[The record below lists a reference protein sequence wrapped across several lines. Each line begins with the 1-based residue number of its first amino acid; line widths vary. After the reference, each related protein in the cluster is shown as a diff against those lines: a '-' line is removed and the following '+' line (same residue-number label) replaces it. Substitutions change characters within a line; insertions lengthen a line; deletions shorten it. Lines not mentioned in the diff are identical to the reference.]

1 MSRYTGPRVK
11 RMRALGLDLPG
22 LSRKS
27 MWDRPY
33 PPGVHGPKSARRRK
47 MSDFKKQLL
56 EKQKLRY
63 NYGLNEGQFRRLY
76 HEAVHSKEPSGD
88 KLLELLERRL
98 DNTVF
103 RAGFAPT
110 IPAAR
115 QLVCHGHFLVNG
127 KRLDIP
133 SYRVREGE
141 VISLRERSQNLAA
154 VEAAHK
160 FVAVEP
166 MLEPVTLA
174 GIDQLGW
181 VICGG
186 ERGKHARPM
195 EAKWARALA
204 KQCEDAGVPFW
215 FAGMHQGEETPR
227 SLEVQELP

>member
-1 MSRYTGPRVK
+1 
-11 RMRALGLDLPG
+11 MRALGIDLPG

-56 EKQKLRY
+56 EKQKLRF

-133 SYRVREGE
+133 SYRVREGD
-141 VISLRERSQNLAA
+141 VITLRERSKNLAT
-154 VEAAHK
+154 VEAS
-160 FVAVEP
+160 
-166 MLEPVTLA
+166 
-174 GIDQLGW
+174 LGD
-181 VICGG
+181 V
-186 ERGKHARPM
+186 RLARPDWL
-195 EAKWARALA
+195 EFDEGSNTVTVKSLP
-204 KQCEDAGVPFW
+204 KVDSVPF
-215 FAGMHQGEETPR
+215 P
-227 SLEVQELP
+227 LEIDLVIEYYSKQL

>member
-56 EKQKLRY
+56 EKQKLRF

-88 KLLELLERRL
+88 KLLEFLERRL

-133 SYRVREGE
+133 SYRVREGD
-141 VISLRERSQNLAA
+141 VISLRERSQSLSA
-154 VEAAHK
+154 VE
-160 FVAVEP
+160 
-166 MLEPVTLA
+166 TS
-174 GIDQLGW
+174 LGD
-181 VICGG
+181 V
-186 ERGKHARPM
+186 RLARPDWIEFD
-195 EAKWARALA
+195 EANKTVTVKTLP
-204 KQCEDAGVPFW
+204 KVDSVPF
-215 FAGMHQGEETPR
+215 P
-227 SLEVQELP
+227 LEIDLVIEYYSKQL

>member
-1 MSRYTGPRVK
+1 
-11 RMRALGLDLPG
+11 MRALGIDLPG

-56 EKQKLRY
+56 EKQKLRF
-63 NYGLNEGQFRRLY
+63 NYGLNEGQFMRLY
-76 HEAVHSKEPSGD
+76 REAVHSKEPSGD

-133 SYRVREGE
+133 SYRVREGD
-141 VISLRERSQNLAA
+141 VISLRERSQNL
-154 VEAAHK
+154 
-160 FVAVEP
+160 VAVDAA
-166 MLEPVTLA
+166 LEDVRL
-174 GIDQLGW
+174 
-181 VICGG
+181 
-186 ERGKHARPM
+186 ARPDWIEFD
-195 EAKWARALA
+195 EAKKTVTIKSLP
-204 KQCEDAGVPFW
+204 KVDSVPF
-215 FAGMHQGEETPR
+215 P
-227 SLEVQELP
+227 LEIDLVIEYYSKRL

>member
-1 MSRYTGPRVK
+1 
-11 RMRALGLDLPG
+11 MRALGLDLPG

-63 NYGLNEGQFRRLY
+63 NYGLNEGQFMRLY
-76 HEAVHSKEPSGD
+76 REAVHSKEPSGD

-115 QLVCHGHFLVNG
+115 QLVCHGHFLING

-133 SYRVREGE
+133 SYRVREGD
-141 VISLRERSQNLAA
+141 VISLRERSQSLAA
-154 VEAAHK
+154 VDAS
-160 FVAVEP
+160 
-166 MLEPVTLA
+166 LEDVRL
-174 GIDQLGW
+174 
-181 VICGG
+181 
-186 ERGKHARPM
+186 ARPDWI
-195 EAKWARALA
+195 EFDEGKKTATIKSLP
-204 KQCEDAGVPFW
+204 KVDSVPF
-215 FAGMHQGEETPR
+215 P
-227 SLEVQELP
+227 LEIDLVIEYYSKRL

>member
-1 MSRYTGPRVK
+1 
-11 RMRALGLDLPG
+11 MRALGLDLPG

-88 KLLELLERRL
+88 KLLEFLERRL

-103 RAGFAPT
+103 RSGFAST

-133 SYRVREGE
+133 SYRVREGD
-141 VISLRERSQNLAA
+141 VITLRERSQNLAT
-154 VEAAHK
+154 VEAS
-160 FVAVEP
+160 
-166 MLEPVTLA
+166 
-174 GIDQLGW
+174 LGD
-181 VICGG
+181 V
-186 ERGKHARPM
+186 RLARPDWI
-195 EAKWARALA
+195 EFDEGNKSSTVKSLP
-204 KQCEDAGVPFW
+204 KVDSVPF
-215 FAGMHQGEETPR
+215 P
-227 SLEVQELP
+227 LEIDLVIEYYSKQL

>member
-1 MSRYTGPRVK
+1 
-11 RMRALGLDLPG
+11 MRALGLDLPG

-63 NYGLNEGQFRRLY
+63 NYGLNERQFMRLY
-76 HEAVHSKEPSGD
+76 REAVHSKDPSGD

-103 RAGFAPT
+103 RAGFAAT

-133 SYRVREGE
+133 SYRVREGD
-141 VISLRERSQNLAA
+141 VISLRERSRDLAA
-154 VEAAHK
+154 VEAA
-160 FVAVEP
+160 
-166 MLEPVTLA
+166 
-174 GIDQLGW
+174 LGD
-181 VICGG
+181 V
-186 ERGKHARPM
+186 RLARPDWL
-195 EAKWARALA
+195 EFDEEKKTATVKGLP
-204 KQCEDAGVPFW
+204 KVDSVPF
-215 FAGMHQGEETPR
+215 P
-227 SLEVQELP
+227 LEIDLVIEYYSKRL

>member
-1 MSRYTGPRVK
+1 
-11 RMRALGLDLPG
+11 MRALGLDLPG

-63 NYGLNEGQFRRLY
+63 NYGLNEGQFMRLY
-76 HEAVHSKEPSGD
+76 KEAVHSKDPSGD

-103 RAGFAPT
+103 RSGFAPT

-133 SYRVREGE
+133 SYRVREGD
-141 VISLRERSQNLAA
+141 VITLRERSQNLAA
-154 VEAAHK
+154 VEAS
-160 FVAVEP
+160 
-166 MLEPVTLA
+166 
-174 GIDQLGW
+174 LGD
-181 VICGG
+181 V
-186 ERGKHARPM
+186 RLARPDWI
-195 EAKWARALA
+195 EFDEGNKTATVKELP
-204 KQCEDAGVPFW
+204 KVDSVPF
-215 FAGMHQGEETPR
+215 P
-227 SLEVQELP
+227 LEIDLVIEYYSKRL

>member
-56 EKQKLRY
+56 EKQKLRF

-133 SYRVREGE
+133 SYRVREGD
-141 VISLRERSQNLAA
+141 VISLRERSQSLSA
-154 VEAAHK
+154 VE
-160 FVAVEP
+160 
-166 MLEPVTLA
+166 TS
-174 GIDQLGW
+174 LGD
-181 VICGG
+181 V
-186 ERGKHARPM
+186 RLARPDWI
-195 EAKWARALA
+195 EFDEGNKTVTVKTLP
-204 KQCEDAGVPFW
+204 KVDSVPF
-215 FAGMHQGEETPR
+215 P
-227 SLEVQELP
+227 LEIDLVIEYYSKQL

>member
-11 RMRALGLDLPG
+11 RMRALGIDLPG

-56 EKQKLRY
+56 EKQKLRF
-63 NYGLNEGQFRRLY
+63 NYGLNEGQFMRLY
-76 HEAVHSKEPSGD
+76 REAVHSKEPSGD

-98 DNTVF
+98 DNAVF

-127 KRLDIP
+127 RRLDIP
-133 SYRVREGE
+133 SYRVREGD
-141 VISLRERSQNLAA
+141 VISLRERSQNLTA
-154 VEAAHK
+154 VDAS
-160 FVAVEP
+160 
-166 MLEPVTLA
+166 LENVPL
-174 GIDQLGW
+174 
-181 VICGG
+181 
-186 ERGKHARPM
+186 ARPDWIEFD
-195 EAKWARALA
+195 EAKKTATIKSLP
-204 KQCEDAGVPFW
+204 KVDSVPFV
-215 FAGMHQGEETPR
+215 
-227 SLEVQELP
+227 LEIDLVIEYYSKRL

>member
-103 RAGFAPT
+103 RSGFAPT

-133 SYRVREGE
+133 SYRVREGD
-141 VISLRERSQNLAA
+141 VITLRERSQSLGA
-154 VEAAHK
+154 VEAS
-160 FVAVEP
+160 
-166 MLEPVTLA
+166 
-174 GIDQLGW
+174 LGD
-181 VICGG
+181 V
-186 ERGKHARPM
+186 RLARPDWI
-195 EAKWARALA
+195 EFDEGNKSSTVKSLP
-204 KQCEDAGVPFW
+204 KVDSVPF
-215 FAGMHQGEETPR
+215 P
-227 SLEVQELP
+227 LEIDLVIEYYSKQL

>member
-1 MSRYTGPRVK
+1 
-11 RMRALGLDLPG
+11 MRALGLDLPG

-63 NYGLNEGQFRRLY
+63 NYGLNEGQFMRLY
-76 HEAVHSKEPSGD
+76 REAVHSKEPSGD
-88 KLLELLERRL
+88 KLLEFLERRL

-115 QLVCHGHFLVNG
+115 QLVCHGHFLVSG
-127 KRLDIP
+127 RRLDIP
-133 SYRVREGE
+133 SYRVREGD

-154 VEAAHK
+154 VDAS
-160 FVAVEP
+160 
-166 MLEPVTLA
+166 LEDVRL
-174 GIDQLGW
+174 
-181 VICGG
+181 
-186 ERGKHARPM
+186 ARPDWI
-195 EAKWARALA
+195 EFDEGKKTATIKSLP
-204 KQCEDAGVPFW
+204 KVDSVPF
-215 FAGMHQGEETPR
+215 P
-227 SLEVQELP
+227 LEIDLVIEYYSKRL

>member
-1 MSRYTGPRVK
+1 
-11 RMRALGLDLPG
+11 MRALGIDLPG

-56 EKQKLRY
+56 EKQKLRF
-63 NYGLNEGQFRRLY
+63 NYGLNEGQFMRLY
-76 HEAVHSKEPSGD
+76 REAVHSKEPSGD

-127 KRLDIP
+127 RRLDIP
-133 SYRVREGE
+133 SYRVREGD
-141 VISLRERSQNLAA
+141 VISLRERSQNL
-154 VEAAHK
+154 
-160 FVAVEP
+160 VAVDAS
-166 MLEPVTLA
+166 LEDVRL
-174 GIDQLGW
+174 
-181 VICGG
+181 
-186 ERGKHARPM
+186 ARPDWI
-195 EAKWARALA
+195 EFDETKKTATIKSLP
-204 KQCEDAGVPFW
+204 KVDSVPF
-215 FAGMHQGEETPR
+215 P
-227 SLEVQELP
+227 LEIDLVIEYYSKRL